1 MIGKFHDTV
10 MDEKSMMK
18 VTIDKF
24 FQLQKR
30 VTNSEVMLGGS
41 ADRLCTPSTS
51 AGPFRI
57 FSVAGFQNRTND
69 IVYCPPIIRQQNQN
83 VEDSTAVVYFGGD
96 VQDFPESM
104 ETNRDS
110 RGYMKYN
117 LENSAILLREAFPR
131 SHIIV
136 VRPVRMEF
144 KTFSCF
150 DNFVRGNNA
159 GVPDHTPMNH
169 ALQHLEKL
177 LQNLSQRLISIPEN
191 EILDQAA
198 QAAAAAAAV
207 AAAAAAAALVSS
219 TLSNASSD
227 SSSSSS
233 NASDSSQ
240 EMDID
245 ILQVQENVTVD
256 ADGAVIFSNS
266 SDLNNTTSAHSGGP
280 IARSTAGNDDPL
292 VTITPHTNVTATAVA
307 TPGSSSSSATATLN
321 TTQQSQQNNE
331 NMQHYNN
338 INNSNDCSLQ
348 PHQQTSN
355 QQQQNPL
362 WWRENLN
369 LDKSKLIII
378 GFSKG
383 CVVLNQFI
391 YEFHYLKTLT
401 PDDSTMGRLLSRIK
415 DMYWLDGGHGGQKNT
430 WITSRSLL
438 ETLTRMAINIHVHL
452 TPYQVQDDRR
462 PWIRKEEKTFTD
474 LLRRLGA
481 QVTRHL
487 HYDSQTANLM
497 THFEVLQAFCQHIHN
512 QNQQQ
517 QQQQHQLH
525 SQQQLQ
531 QQGQLTQ
538 NPNNAQNNDPHT
550 QTQSS
555 EEK

>member
-1 MIGKFHDTV
+1 
-10 MDEKSMMK
+10 
-18 VTIDKF
+18 
-24 FQLQKR
+24 
-30 VTNSEVMLGGS
+30 MLGGGS
-41 ADRLCTPSTS
+41 GERLCTPSTS

-57 FSVAGFQNRTND
+57 FSVAGFQNRAND
-69 IVYCPPIIRQQNQN
+69 IVYCPPIVRQQSQH
-83 VEDSTAVVYFGGD
+83 VEDSTAIIYFGGD

-136 VRPVRMEF
+136 IRPVRMEF

-207 AAAAAAAALVSS
+207 AAAAAAAAL
-219 TLSNASSD
+219 TLSNATANSD

-233 NASDSSQ
+233 TASDSSQ

-256 ADGAVIFSNS
+256 ADGAVIFPIVAGESAETET
-266 SDLNNTTSAHSGGP
+266 NNAHSG
-280 IARSTAGNDDPL
+280 
-292 VTITPHTNVTATAVA
+292 TNNATAAAAAVA
-307 TPGSSSSSATATLN
+307 ANNSSSSNDITANSNANNSQESQQQQQQQQQQQSSQATTPPTNNVEHYNSGNNSNSNNDCAGVATATSA
-321 TTQQSQQNNE
+321 THTSP
-331 NMQHYNN
+331 
-338 INNSNDCSLQ
+338 SL
-348 PHQQTSN
+348 
-355 QQQQNPL
+355 QQQQQSRVITDSNPL

-369 LDKSKLIII
+369 LDKSKLVLI

-401 PDDSTMGRLLSRIK
+401 PDDSSMCRLLSRIT

-438 ETLTRMAINIHVHL
+438 ETLTRMGMNIHVHL

-462 PWIRKEEKTFTD
+462 PWIRKEEKLFTEM
-474 LLRRLGA
+474 LRRLNA
-481 QVTRHL
+481 PITRHL
-487 HYDSQTANLM
+487 HYDNQPANLM
-497 THFEVLQAFCQHIHN
+497 THFEVLQAFCQHVHALN
-512 QNQQQ
+512 QQQQQHLQQGNTPQQQ
-517 QQQQHQLH
+517 QQQQGNNEQ
-525 SQQQLQ
+525 SQIISA
-531 QQGQLTQ
+531 TA
-538 NPNNAQNNDPHT
+538 NNGAGSSSNNTNLVDA
-550 QTQSS
+550 S
-555 EEK
+555 EESSK

>member
-1 MIGKFHDTV
+1 
-10 MDEKSMMK
+10 
-18 VTIDKF
+18 
-24 FQLQKR
+24 
-30 VTNSEVMLGGS
+30 MLGGGS
-41 ADRLCTPSTS
+41 GERLCTPSTS

-57 FSVAGFQNRTND
+57 FSVAGFQNRAND
-69 IVYCPPIIRQQNQN
+69 IVYCPPIVRQQQSQH
-83 VEDSTAVVYFGGD
+83 VPEDSTAIIYFGGD

-136 VRPVRMEF
+136 IRPVRMEF

-207 AAAAAAAALVSS
+207 AAAAAAAAL
-219 TLSNASSD
+219 TLSNATVTSESN
-227 SSSSSS
+227 SQSAPSS
-233 NASDSSQ
+233 NDSSQ
-240 EMDID
+240 DMDID

-256 ADGAVIFSNS
+256 ADGAVIFPIVGSEAAETVNNVTGNNGNIGSSNEAS
-266 SDLNNTTSAHSGGP
+266 ANNHQEEQANNQIQQQTQQAAAIKLTSATNNVEHYN
-280 IARSTAGNDDPL
+280 NDC
-292 VTITPHTNVTATAVA
+292 ATRQVPAANASA
-307 TPGSSSSSATATLN
+307 TSAAATAT
-321 TTQQSQQNNE
+321 TAATPSD
-331 NMQHYNN
+331 
-338 INNSNDCSLQ
+338 S
-348 PHQQTSN
+348 
-355 QQQQNPL
+355 NPL

-369 LDKSKLIII
+369 LDKSKLVLI

-401 PDDSTMGRLLSRIK
+401 PDDSSMCRLLSRIS

-438 ETLTRMAINIHVHL
+438 ETLTRMAGMNIHVHL

-462 PWIRKEEKTFTD
+462 PWIRKEEKLFTEM
-474 LLRRLGA
+474 LRRLNA
-481 QVTRHL
+481 PITRHL
-487 HYDSQTANLM
+487 HYDNQPANLM
-497 THFEVLQAFCQHIHN
+497 THFEVLQAFCQHVHALN
-512 QNQQQ
+512 QQQQQLQQQ
-517 QQQQHQLH
+517 QQQQGVGISDQ
-525 SQQQLQ
+525 SAVA
-531 QQGQLTQ
+531 T
-538 NPNNAQNNDPHT
+538 NNGGSNN
-550 QTQSS
+550 SLLES
-555 EEK
+555 GEEAK